1 MSAAEGSAA
10 PAAAA
15 EPPPRR
21 DRPGRA
27 FAELVYRLRTEGGS
41 PARQAWA
48 VAAGVFIGCLP
59 LYGLHLALC
68 LAAGRLLGL
77 NRMKAYLAAQLNNPF
92 TAPFLIAAEIGVGR
106 LLRSGSLAGLAPA
119 RLTERGVAGVGL
131 DLALGS
137 LAVGTV
143 LGAALGAATWLTLRG
158 RRRPAAVE
166 ALIEAA
172 ARPYLAA
179 GIFHWEFVRGK
190 LRHDP
195 VYLDLLRRGALPDGG
210 RLLDLGCGRGILF
223 ALVVAAR
230 AAAHGELPAGWPSP
244 PLNTAL
250 HGIEGRPRIAAAA
263 AAALAGA
270 ATIEVA
276 DLTAAPLPPARTVLL
291 LDVLHYLPAA
301 AQERLL
307 ARAAACL
314 EPGGVL
320 LVREADAAGGARFLA
335 TRAAERLCA
344 LARGH
349 LRQQFRYR
357 TGEAWRA
364 LLAAQGL
371 AVAPAA
377 PLSAGTPYANVLL
390 EARKAGAGAA
400 S

>member
-10 PAAAA
+10 PAAA

-77 NRMKAYLAAQLNNPF
+77 NRMKAYLAAQLNNPL
-92 TAPFLIAAEIGVGR
+92 TAPFLIAAEIGAGR
-106 LLRSGSLAGLAPA
+106 LLRGGSLAGLAPA
-119 RLTERGVAGVGL
+119 RLAERGAAAGIGL

-143 LGAALGAATWLTLRG
+143 LGMALGAATWLTLRG

-210 RLLDLGCGRGILF
+210 RLLDLGCGRGTLL

-230 AAAHGELPAGWPSP
+230 GAAARGELPAGWPSP
-244 PLNTAL
+244 PMNAAL

-270 ATIEVA
+270 ATIETA
-276 DLTAAPLPPARTVLL
+276 DLATAPLPPARTVLV

-301 AQERLL
+301 AQERLV
-307 ARAAACL
+307 ARAAQCL

-349 LRQQFRYR
+349 LRQRFRYR
-357 TGEAWRA
+357 SAAEWRA

-371 AVAPAA
+371 AVAPAT
-377 PLSAGTPYANVLL
+377 PLSAGTYANVLL
-390 EARKAGAGAA
+390 EGWKT